1 MELNNKVPYEKFIE
15 TNEINDYEVLTPEGW
30 INIEGIGKTI
40 LFNEYVLITES
51 GRKLICA
58 DNHILGRCD
67 NIDYLAKNYDM
78 SEIYCKDLNIGDFV
92 MTINGPEQ
100 IIQLD
105 HTEEK
110 SHMYDLQISQGSDKH
125 YYTNG
130 FVSHNS
136 CWAQNF
142 CVNMADQ
149 GYNVLYIT
157 LELSEKKALKRMG
170 SMRLGIPISQYS
182 ETAKDREFMKE
193 RIRECNSK
201 CTAGLFDKEPGK
213 IWIKEYPSGFA
224 TINEIENSVKLIQEM
239 TGKTIDFLAVDYI
252 QIMRPIPS
260 LQIDNMLY
268 LKGKHLAEGLRSIAS
283 RYNLACLTMTQ
294 IAKEKYDANDI
305 MLNDIP
311 ESKAIADTSD
321 SVFAIIRTPI
331 MKIESSYQLKQL
343 KLRDSNCEY
352 ERIRFDMNKQ
362 TLKIHNDSFIENVL

>member
-1 MELNNKVPYEKFIE
+1 MNNKIAYEKFIE
-15 TNEINDYEVLTPEGW
+15 TNEISEYDVLTPAGW

-40 LFNEYVLITES
+40 EFYEWTIKTKS
-51 GRKLICA
+51 DKFLICA
-58 DNHILGRCD
+58 DTHLLGKCE
-67 NIDYLAKNYDM
+67 NIEWDAKKYDLT
-78 SEIYCKDLNIGDFV
+78 EIYCKDLKLGDYV
-92 MTINGPEQ
+92 MTIDGPEL
-100 IIQLD
+100 IIEL
-105 HTEEK
+105 HK
-110 SHMYDLQISQGSDKH
+110 SDKLSNMYDLQISHGSDKH

-136 CWAQNF
+136 LWAQNL

-149 GYNVLYIT
+149 GYNVLYVT

-170 SMRLGIPISQYS
+170 SMRLGIPISEYS

-193 RIRECNSK
+193 RIRECNAK

-224 TINEIENSVKLIQEM
+224 TINELENSINLIHEI
-239 TGKTIDFLAVDYI
+239 TGKTIDFLAIDYI

-268 LKGKHLAEGLRSIAS
+268 LKGKHLAEGIRSIAT
-283 RYNLACLTMTQ
+283 RFNLASLTMTQ

-305 MLNDIP
+305 LLNDIP

-321 SVFAIIRTPI
+321 SVFAIIRTPV
-331 MKIESSYQLKQL
+331 MKIESTYQLKQL